1 MVSAIKNF
9 LEVEIAGIILNLTRS
24 YGNSLAAYDEVGL
37 CDDFSRSSDRNSFLS
52 EVIESLVGITPVI
65 SDSGYIQHERSLA
78 IKASEFE
85 LYIRPDAGIAN
96 GWKPFGRNNS
106 GLKVKD
112 FRENWRMPMSL
123 YNQKKNGE
131 GILYTISFGLN
142 NDNSTNS

>member
-1 MVSAIKNF
+1 
-9 LEVEIAGIILNLTRS
+9 LDYT
-24 YGNSLAAYDEVGL
+24 GNIG
-37 CDDFSRSSDRNSFLS
+37 FR
-52 EVIESLVGITPVI
+52 I
-65 SDSGYIQHERSLA
+65 HERSLA